1 MKVVVQRVSEASVK
15 IGGNVVGQIG
25 KGYLLLVGFTHTDTE
40 ETTRYLANKILK
52 LRVFPD
58 LSGKLN
64 LSIQDV
70 GGNILSVSQFTLY
83 GDTSDGNR
91 PSFTQAM
98 NPTSAKSLYE
108 RFNRILEELLG
119 KKIETGQFQEEM
131 AVSLVNDGPVTILME
146 RG

>member
-1 MKVVVQRVSEASVK
+1 MKVVVQRVSEASVT
-15 IGGNVVGQIG
+15 IAGNIVGQIG
-25 KGYLLLVGFTHTDTE
+25 KGYLLLVGFTHSDTE
-40 ETTRYLANKILK
+40 ETARYLANKILK

-58 LSGKLN
+58 ASGKLN

-70 GGNILSVSQFTLY
+70 GGEILSVSQFTLY

>member
-1 MKVVVQRVSEASVK
+1 MKVVVQRVSEANVT
-15 IGGNVVGQIG
+15 IAGNIVGQIG
-25 KGYLLLVGFTHTDTE
+25 KGYLLLVGFTHSDTE
-40 ETTRYLANKILK
+40 ETARYLANKILK

-58 LSGKLN
+58 ASGKLN

-70 GGNILSVSQFTLY
+70 GGEILSVSQFTLY